1 MSDHGEAK
9 AISRRGRPRMSLNL
23 TPMIDVVF
31 QLLVYFLVSTNFA
44 RGEQVY
50 RVDLPSRSDGAAAD
64 PFTLDQ
70 EPLRIEI
77 APASD
82 GLVTI
87 RIPGPWPQPADFEA
101 LFEFLDGRRLDGE
114 NPAGLFAV
122 DHPIVIDPAPSVRW
136 DRTVDAFNAAVRAGY
151 ERVSFAESKP

>member
-77 APASD
+77 APAGD

>member
-1 MSDHGEAK
+1 MSEHGEAK
-9 AISRRGRPRMSLNL
+9 AISRRGRPRISLNL

-50 RVDLPSRSDGAAAD
+50 RVDLPSRSEGAAAD
-64 PFTLDQ
+64 PFTLDE
-70 EPLRIEI
+70 EPLRVELS
-77 APASD
+77 PSSD
-82 GLVTI
+82 GLVSI

-101 LFEFLDGRRLDGE
+101 LYEFLDGRRLDGE
-114 NPAGLFAV
+114 NPAGLFAT

-151 ERVSFAESKP
+151 ERVSFAEPNP